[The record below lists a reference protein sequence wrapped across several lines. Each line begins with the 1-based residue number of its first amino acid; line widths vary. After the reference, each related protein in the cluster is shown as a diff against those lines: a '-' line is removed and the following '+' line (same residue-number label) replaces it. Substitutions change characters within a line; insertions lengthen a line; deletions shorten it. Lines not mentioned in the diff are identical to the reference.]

1 MKTKQSVMG
10 FGRRH
15 CRNRAV
21 RDGVGW
27 SQSERAVTGGVIMD
41 AELVQSRQ
49 GSGGLKRQIQST
61 DLIQSKDSTKQFYIY
76 IYNYHIHFFF
86 LSQKININVG

>member
-1 MKTKQSVMG
+1 MRVKTKQSVMG

-49 GSGGLKRQIQST
+49 YRVPI
-61 DLIQSKDSTKQFYIY
+61 
-76 IYNYHIHFFF
+76 
-86 LSQKININVG
+86 